1 FETRFFDWTVGLEL
15 RVPIGNRARTAAHER
30 SRLEQAQALTAR
42 EDTRQ
47 QILLEVSDAVRNL
60 AAAEE
65 SIQAARAAREAAEQ
79 TLADQQANVGAGAA
93 LQKDLLE
100 AQRDLADAKVH
111 EIQARAAYMTGRAA
125 LEHAKGTLL
134 EYNDMEIIGEG
145 EEDARP

>member
-1 FETRFFDWTVGLEL
+1 RQ
-15 RVPIGNRARTAAHER
+15 RV
-30 SRLEQAQALTAR
+30 
-42 EDTRQ
+42 
-47 QILLEVSDAVRNL
+47 LLEVSNAVRDL

-65 SIQAARAAREAAEQ
+65 AVASTRAARLAAEQ
-79 TLADQQANVGAGAA
+79 TLHDQQANVGAGAA

-100 AQRDLADAKVH
+100 AQRDLADAKVR
-111 EIQARAAYMTGRAA
+111 EVEARAGYMTSRAA

>member
-1 FETRFFDWTVGLEL
+1 Q
-15 RVPIGNRARTAAHER
+15 RV
-30 SRLEQAQALTAR
+30 
-42 EDTRQ
+42 
-47 QILLEVSDAVRNL
+47 LLDVSDAVRNL

-100 AQRDLADAKVH
+100 SQRDLADAKVR
-111 EIQARAAYMTGRAA
+111 EIEARAGYMTSRAA